1 MSKTLDDAYKALS
14 WIRNYA
20 RPVYPEDYEKSYQME
35 KDVKA
40 ALDEL
45 KAREKKDE
53 MQRLQIL

>member
-14 WIRNYA
+14 WIGNYT

-40 ALDEL
+40 ALDAL
-45 KAREKKDE
+45 KIREQNDE
-53 MQRLQIL
+53 HPEP